1 MKTTIKKMLKIMSS
15 NAHQASDLKQMQ
27 SLLLEAKIIMTKQR
41 IKVWYESWVRFEIH
55 DKATGKVRF
64 VTYDIRKGEPP
75 LKDTEYIETA
85 YDGQVYVSF
94 SGGKDSTVL
103 KHIVDSMYDDVP
115 SLFVNTGLEYPEIQK
130 FAMSQKNVITVRPE
144 MRFDEV
150 IKKYGYPAVSKE
162 VAQCVEQAKKN
173 AITGKYTYRLKRLN
187 NEILDK
193 EGKPSR
199 YNIPQWRFLLDAD
212 FDISHQCCNVM
223 KKKPAKAYEKQTGRK
238 AIIGTLAQESRLR
251 QQKWIQNGCNAFEGK
266 RPTSQPLSFWTEQ
279 DILHYIKKYMQKD
292 FDKAWDAAKNAHGYE
307 RRKARKFIKSMNY
320 RRYAYCSVY
329 GDIQVKSESED
340 NIEGQINLIDYLD
353 CYEPEDLL
361 ETTGCDRTGC
371 IFCMFG
377 CHLEKEPNRFQRL
390 KETHP
395 RQYQYCIGGGEMVDG
410 KWQPSKE
417 GLGLG
422 KVLDYIGVKH

>member
-1 MKTTIKKMLKIMSS
+1 MSG
-15 NAHQASDLKQMQ
+15 NTHQAADLKQMQ
-27 SLLLEAKIIMTKQR
+27 SLPLEAKIRMTKQR
-41 IKVWYESWVRFEIH
+41 IKIWYESWVRFEIH
-55 DKATGKVRF
+55 DKATGKVRY
-64 VTYDIRKGEPP
+64 VTYDTRKGEPP

-130 FAMSQKNVITVRPE
+130 FAMSQKNVVTVRPE

-150 IKKYGYPAVSKE
+150 IKKYGYPVVSKE
-162 VAQCVEQAKKN
+162 VARRVQYSKS
-173 AITGKYTYRLKRLN
+173 AIQRGIQDTYRDYLLLTGQYKAPDGSKSPYCC
-187 NEILDK
+187 DK
-193 EGKPSR
+193 WE
-199 YNIPQWRFLLDAD
+199 FLLNAD
-212 FDISHQCCNVM
+212 FPVSSECCSVM
-223 KKKPAKAYEKQTGRK
+223 KKKPAHKYEEETGRK
-238 AIIGTLAQESRLR
+238 SIIGTLATESRLR
-251 QQKWIQNGCNAFEGK
+251 FQKWLQNGCNAFENN
-266 RPTSQPLSFWTEQ
+266 RPSSQPLSFWTEQ
-279 DILHYIKKYMQKD
+279 DILHYIKKYD
-292 FDKAWDAAKNAHGYE
+292 VP
-307 RRKARKFIKSMNY
+307 
-320 RRYAYCSVY
+320 YCSVY
-329 GDIQVKSESED
+329 GDIQVKSESEL
-340 NIEGQINLIDYLD
+340 EGQLNLIDYLE

-395 RQYQYCIGGGEMVDG
+395 RQYQYCIGGGEMVEG

-422 KVLDYIGVKH
+422 KVLDYIGVKYD